1 MTLLIFLTEKEKDL
15 YLARTAGPELV
26 ASKMKF
32 FFGIGILLC
41 KGYKARFPDL
51 LALRN

>member
-26 ASKMKF
+26 ASKVKF
-32 FFGIGILLC
+32 FLE
-41 KGYKARFPDL
+41 
-51 LALRN
+51 LAFYFVRDIKPGSPTYSP

>member
-26 ASKMKF
+26 ASKVK

-41 KGYKARFPDL
+41 MGYKARFPDL